1 MSASCFSAGAGRV
14 ARNLALF
21 LCAVV
26 CANYS
31 LRAGVNAD
39 GTETPDG
46 KSTVAGATEQT
57 PEYKN
62 WIEVGIGGNII
73 DGDAAQFKQEHRI
86 SGDVFGGIQDLHLE
100 RTIGKNATLTVDGHA
115 IFDNHDYDVKI
126 DLSQPGLG
134 YIRGGYT
141 EFRSWYDDNGGF
153 SPAGG
158 GTWFRPRF
166 HELTLDRGI
175 AWVELGLRM
184 PDWPEITIHYS
195 HEFRDGDKDS
205 TSWGDTNLTPVG
217 TRKIA
222 PAFRNIDET
231 RDIFSFDASK
241 TFANTDIDLGMRY
254 EHNNNDDRLQLERG
268 AGQLPP
274 AVTPPGQQRFI
285 TQRDQSDLDL
295 FNGHV
300 ITETRFSDTF
310 WFTAGYSYTTLGSDL
325 AGSRIYGSDYN
336 SMYGSFPT
344 IQFRD
349 EGFLNLAGTSEVDEH
364 VVNANLFWMPMKD
377 LTLLSGFR
385 YTHEAEDSWSSF
397 LSTNTNSSKV
407 LLPPVPESADT
418 SQDFDNYA
426 ERFEARYTG
435 IANWLFWA
443 EGEWT
448 EENGTVH
455 EHAVSNGSDE
465 GMLNKD
471 TSLLG
476 QKYTIGANWY
486 AMPAL
491 TLSSQYY
498 YQAAEYDNDIKTDLT
513 GANQRLLSQD
523 WTTNDFNI
531 RMTYRPNI
539 PAPLG
544 TLSMTTRY
552 DFMQTLVSGMW
563 AIDPAGTK
571 LAEEHTALITSHVI
585 GETLTWNPLARL
597 YLQGTLSYVLDETK
611 TPANNIILTDSTPS
625 VLNFQNDY
633 WTVTGGAGFIID
645 NKTDFHVDYTYYRA
659 DDYVNNIQ
667 ASLPYGAGATEHT
680 VSASISRQLTPSV
693 RLMLR
698 YAFFHYTD
706 QTSGGH
712 NDYEAHSIFSSLQY
726 RF

>member
-1 MSASCFSAGAGRV
+1 MSAICFSAGAGRI
-14 ARNLALF
+14 ARNLAL
-21 LCAVV
+21 LLGAVV
-26 CANYS
+26 CANYP
-31 LRAGVNAD
+31 LLGEVNAD
-39 GTETPDG
+39 GTETPGG
-46 KSTVAGATEQT
+46 KSAVAGATAEQT
-57 PEYKN
+57 PDYKN
-62 WIEVGIGGNII
+62 WVEIGIGGNII

-86 SGDVFGGIQDLHLE
+86 SGDVFGGIEDLHLE
-100 RTIGKNATLTVDGHA
+100 RSVGKNATLTVDGHA

-158 GTWFRPRF
+158 GTWFPPRY

-175 AWVELGLRM
+175 AWVELGLRK

-205 TSWGDTNLTPVG
+205 TSWGDTSLTPVG

-231 RDIFSFDASK
+231 RDILSFDASK
-241 TFANTDIDLGMRY
+241 TFGNTDVDLGMRY

-268 AGQLPP
+268 AGGL
-274 AVTPPGQQRFI
+274 TTQRYI

-325 AGSRIYGSDYN
+325 AGSRIYGPDYN
-336 SMYGSFPT
+336 SMYGPFPN

-364 VVNANLFWMPMKD
+364 VVNGNLFWMPMKD
-377 LTLLSGFR
+377 VTLLSGFR

-407 LLPPVPESADT
+407 LLPPVLESADT
-418 SQDFDNYA
+418 SQDFNNYA

-435 IANWLFWA
+435 IENWLFWA

-455 EHAVSNGSDE
+455 EHAVSGGSDE

-486 AMPAL
+486 ATPTMS
-491 TLSSQYY
+491 LSSQYY
-498 YQAAEYDNDIKTDLT
+498 YQAAEYDNDIKTDLN

-531 RMTYRPNI
+531 RINFRPNI

-544 TLSMTTRY
+544 TLSMVTRY
-552 DFMQTLVSGMW
+552 DYMQTLTSGMW

-585 GETLTWNPLARL
+585 GETLTWSPLARL
-597 YLQGTLSYVLDETK
+597 YPQGTLSYVLDETK
-611 TPANNIILTDSTPS
+611 TPAGNIILTDSKPS
-625 VLNFQNDY
+625 VLDFQNDY
-633 WTVTGGAGFIID
+633 WTVSGGAGFIID
-645 NKTDFHVDYTYYRA
+645 NRTDFHADYTFYRA
-659 DDYVNNIQ
+659 NDYVNNID

-706 QTSGGH
+706 ETSGGH
-712 NDYEAHSIFSSLQY
+712 NDYDAHSIFSSLQY